1 MFDSDFTAPEHWQYS
16 STVPNGSDVVIVDID
31 GVLADASKRQHYLEQ
46 RPKKWQLFFAA
57 SADDEVIEE
66 VKRLLDLL
74 DSNVVVVLLTGR
86 PTSIAD
92 LTIGWLGRNSIRWNL
107 LISRPDGDYTLAT
120 KFKEFETKRLLEL
133 GARIH
138 LCLDD
143 DPNNVEMY
151 RRLGLPSLYV
161 HSGYY

>member
-1 MFDSDFTAPEHWQYS
+1 MFDSDFIAPSHWQFS
-16 STVPNGSDVVIVDID
+16 STVPDGHDAIVVDID
-31 GVLADASKRQHYLEQ
+31 GVLADASKRQHFLEQ

-57 SADDEVIEE
+57 SEDDEVIEE

-74 DSNVVVVLLTGR
+74 DHKVVVILLTGR

-92 LTIGWLGRNSIRWNL
+92 LTIQWLKRNSIRWNL

-120 KFKEFETKRLLEL
+120 KFKEFETKRLLDL
-133 GARIH
+133 GIRIH

-151 RRLGLPSLYV
+151 RLLGLPSLYV